1 MSIVIDKTRL
11 IIALKMRPK
20 VNSATK
26 RFLFDHVWGLPY
38 HRRTEDAFTQQV
50 IVPPISH
57 HDRMTEFVFPADLT
71 ARDEPRDEGV
81 LPEREG

>member
-11 IIALKMRPK
+11 IIAPKMRPK

-50 IVPPISH
+50 IIPS
-57 HDRMTEFVFPADLT
+57 L
-71 ARDEPRDEGV
+71 
-81 LPEREG
+81 

>member
-1 MSIVIDKTRL
+1 MWRAVAQSIRNVLSPLLYTTQTYSRVESKLSIVIDKTRL
-11 IIALKMRPK
+11 IIAPKMRPK

-50 IVPPISH
+50 IIPS
-57 HDRMTEFVFPADLT
+57 L
-71 ARDEPRDEGV
+71 
-81 LPEREG
+81 

>member
-11 IIALKMRPK
+11 IIAPKMRPK

-50 IVPPISH
+50 TIPS
-57 HDRMTEFVFPADLT
+57 L
-71 ARDEPRDEGV
+71 
-81 LPEREG
+81 